1 MNSIGENNMAG
12 NELKLTRRAKV
23 FFSLALAAF
32 LLGNAIALFIYYAF
46 ATETPSYTA
55 ENIQNPIASLAYLG
69 TMLTQVVGCTVTAGI
84 GNVLSIFFSSF
95 SISFSSKA
103 ARACRHTPPCSD
115 ASNLKPLSI
124 ILLIVS
130 ILALLLTLPTYVL
143 LSFFLG
149 V

>member
-1 MNSIGENNMAG
+1 MSD

-23 FFSLALAAF
+23 FLSLALAAF

-46 ATETPSYTA
+46 YTETPSYTA
-55 ENIQNPIASLAYLG
+55 ESIQNNPLASMAFLG
-69 TMLTQVVGCTVTAGI
+69 TMLAQVVGCTLTAGI
-84 GNVLSIFFSSF
+84 GNALSIIFSSF

-103 ARACRHTPPCSD
+103 ARACCHTPPCRD
-115 ASNLKPLSI
+115 ARTLKPLSVT
-124 ILLIVS
+124 LLITS
-130 ILALLLTLPTYVL
+130 IVALLLTLPAYFL

>member
-1 MNSIGENNMAG
+1 MSEN
-12 NELKLTRRAKV
+12 ERKFTRLAKV
-23 FFSLALAAF
+23 FLILALASF
-32 LLGNAIALFIYYAF
+32 VIGNAFALFIYYAF
-46 ATETPSYTA
+46 RSELPSYNA
-55 ENIQNPIASLAYLG
+55 EIIQKNPIASLAYLG
-69 TMLTQVVGCTVTAGI
+69 SMLAGVVGCTLTAGI
-84 GNVLSIFFSSF
+84 GDVLSILFSSF

-103 ARACRHTPPCSD
+103 ARACCHTPPCRD

-124 ILLIVS
+124 ILLIIS

>member
-1 MNSIGENNMAG
+1 MSD
-12 NELKLTRRAKV
+12 NELKLTRRTKV
-23 FFSLALAAF
+23 FLSLALAAF

-46 ATETPSYTA
+46 YTETPSYTA
-55 ENIQNPIASLAYLG
+55 ESIQNNPIASMAFLG
-69 TMLTQVVGCTVTAGI
+69 TMLAQVVGCTLTAGI
-84 GNVLSIFFSSF
+84 GNALSIIFSSF

-103 ARACRHTPPCSD
+103 ARACRHTPPCRG
-115 ASNLKPLSI
+115 ARTLKPLSVT
-124 ILLIVS
+124 LLITS

>member
-1 MNSIGENNMAG
+1 MSEN
-12 NELKLTRRAKV
+12 ERKFTRLAKV
-23 FFSLALAAF
+23 FLILALASF
-32 LLGNAIALFIYYAF
+32 VIGNAFALFIYYAF
-46 ATETPSYTA
+46 RSELPSYNA
-55 ENIQNPIASLAYLG
+55 EIIQKNPIASLAYLG
-69 TMLTQVVGCTVTAGI
+69 SMLAQVVGCTLTAGI
-84 GNVLSIFFSSF
+84 GDALSILFSSF

-103 ARACRHTPPCSD
+103 ARACCQPHTCRD

>member
-1 MNSIGENNMAG
+1 MSD

-23 FFSLALAAF
+23 FLSLALAAF

-46 ATETPSYTA
+46 YTETPSYTA
-55 ENIQNPIASLAYLG
+55 ESIQNNPLASMAFLG
-69 TMLTQVVGCTVTAGI
+69 TMLAQVVGCTLTAGI
-84 GNVLSIFFSSF
+84 GNALSIVFSSF

-103 ARACRHTPPCSD
+103 ARACRHTPPCRD
-115 ASNLKPLSI
+115 ASDLKPLSI

>member
-1 MNSIGENNMAG
+1 MSEN
-12 NELKLTRRAKV
+12 ERKFTRLAKI
-23 FFSLALAAF
+23 FLILALASF
-32 LLGNAIALFIYYAF
+32 VIGNAFALFIYYAF
-46 ATETPSYTA
+46 RSELPSYNA
-55 ENIQNPIASLAYLG
+55 EIIQKNPIASLAYLG
-69 TMLTQVVGCTVTAGI
+69 SMLAGVVGCTLTAGI
-84 GNVLSIFFSSF
+84 GDALSILFSSF

-103 ARACRHTPPCSD
+103 ARACCHTPPCRD

>member
-1 MNSIGENNMAG
+1 MSEN
-12 NELKLTRRAKV
+12 ERKFTRLAKI
-23 FFSLALAAF
+23 FLILALASF
-32 LLGNAIALFIYYAF
+32 VIGNAFALFIYYAF
-46 ATETPSYTA
+46 RSELPSYNA
-55 ENIQNPIASLAYLG
+55 EIIQKNPIASLAYLG
-69 TMLTQVVGCTVTAGI
+69 SMLAGVVGCTLTAGI
-84 GNVLSIFFSSF
+84 GDALSILFSSF

-103 ARACRHTPPCSD
+103 ARACCHPSPCRD

-124 ILLIVS
+124 ILLIIS

>member
-1 MNSIGENNMAG
+1 MSDNGSRFTR
-12 NELKLTRRAKV
+12 LTKI
-23 FFSLALAAF
+23 FLILALAAF
-32 LLGNAIALFIYYAF
+32 LLGNAFALFIYCAF
-46 ATETPSYTA
+46 RSELPSYNA
-55 ENIQNPIASLAYLG
+55 EIIQKNPIASMAYLG
-69 TMLTQVVGCTVTAGI
+69 SMLAQVVGCTVTAGI
-84 GNVLSIFFSSF
+84 GNLLSIIFTSF
-95 SISFSSKA
+95 SLSFSSKA
-103 ARACRHTPPCSD
+103 ARVCCHTPPCRD

>member
-1 MNSIGENNMAG
+1 MSEN
-12 NELKLTRRAKV
+12 ERKFTRLAKV
-23 FFSLALAAF
+23 FLILALASF
-32 LLGNAIALFIYYAF
+32 VIGNAFALFIYYAF
-46 ATETPSYTA
+46 RSELPSYNA
-55 ENIQNPIASLAYLG
+55 EIIQKNPIASLAYLG
-69 TMLTQVVGCTVTAGI
+69 SMLAGVVGCTLTAGI
-84 GNVLSIFFSSF
+84 GDALSILFSSF

-103 ARACRHTPPCSD
+103 ARACCQPHTCRD

>member
-1 MNSIGENNMAG
+1 MSEN
-12 NELKLTRRAKV
+12 ERKFTRLAKV
-23 FFSLALAAF
+23 FLILALASF
-32 LLGNAIALFIYYAF
+32 VIGNAFALFIYYAF
-46 ATETPSYTA
+46 RSELPSYNA
-55 ENIQNPIASLAYLG
+55 EIIQKNPIASLAYLG
-69 TMLTQVVGCTVTAGI
+69 SMLAGVVGCTLTAGI
-84 GNVLSIFFSSF
+84 GDALSILFSSF

-103 ARACRHTPPCSD
+103 ARACCHTPPCRD

>member
-1 MNSIGENNMAG
+1 MSEN
-12 NELKLTRRAKV
+12 ERKFTRLAKV
-23 FFSLALAAF
+23 FLILALASF
-32 LLGNAIALFIYYAF
+32 VIGNAFALFIYYAF
-46 ATETPSYTA
+46 RSELPSYNA
-55 ENIQNPIASLAYLG
+55 EIIQKNPIASLAYLG
-69 TMLTQVVGCTVTAGI
+69 SMLAGVVGCTLTAGI
-84 GNVLSIFFSSF
+84 GDALSILFSSF
-95 SISFSSKA
+95 SISFLSKA
-103 ARACRHTPPCSD
+103 ARACCQPHTCRD

>member
-1 MNSIGENNMAG
+1 MSEN
-12 NELKLTRRAKV
+12 EHKLARLAKV
-23 FFSLALAAF
+23 FLILALASF
-32 LLGNAIALFIYYAF
+32 VIGNAFALFIYYAF
-46 ATETPSYTA
+46 RSELPSYNA
-55 ENIQNPIASLAYLG
+55 EIIQKNPIASLAYLG
-69 TMLTQVVGCTVTAGI
+69 SMLAGVVGCTLTAGI
-84 GNVLSIFFSSF
+84 GDALSILFSSF

-103 ARACRHTPPCSD
+103 ARACCQPHACRD

>member
-1 MNSIGENNMAG
+1 MSE
-12 NELKLTRRAKV
+12 EERKFTRSAKV
-23 FFSLALAAF
+23 FLILALASF
-32 LLGNAIALFIYYAF
+32 VIGNAFALFIYYAF
-46 ATETPSYTA
+46 SSELPSYNA
-55 ENIQNPIASLAYLG
+55 ETIQNPIASMAYLG
-69 TMLTQVVGCTVTAGI
+69 SMLAQVVGCTLTAGI
-84 GNVLSIFFSSF
+84 GNALSIIFSSF

-103 ARACRHTPPCSD
+103 ARACCHPPPCRD

-124 ILLIVS
+124 ILLIIS

>member
-1 MNSIGENNMAG
+1 MSEN
-12 NELKLTRRAKV
+12 ERKFTRLAKV
-23 FFSLALAAF
+23 FLILALASF
-32 LLGNAIALFIYYAF
+32 VIGNAFALFIYYAF
-46 ATETPSYTA
+46 RSELPSYNA
-55 ENIQNPIASLAYLG
+55 EIIQKNPIASLAYLG
-69 TMLTQVVGCTVTAGI
+69 SMLAQVVGCTLTAGI
-84 GNVLSIFFSSF
+84 GDALSILFSSF

-103 ARACRHTPPCSD
+103 ARACCHTPPCRD

-124 ILLIVS
+124 ILLIIS

>member
-1 MNSIGENNMAG
+1 MSDNGSRFTR
-12 NELKLTRRAKV
+12 LTKI
-23 FFSLALAAF
+23 FLILALATF
-32 LLGNAIALFIYYAF
+32 LLGNAFALFIYYAF
-46 ATETPSYTA
+46 RSELPPYNA
-55 ENIQNPIASLAYLG
+55 ESIQKNPIASMAYLG
-69 TMLTQVVGCTVTAGI
+69 SMLAQVVGCTVTAGI
-84 GNVLSIFFSSF
+84 GNALSILFSSL

-103 ARACRHTPPCSD
+103 ARACCHTPPCRD

-124 ILLIVS
+124 ILLIIS